1 MSDLPDEFPCRL
13 LTWDYVDGLARDL
26 AREARDTYDPDA
38 VVAIA
43 RGGLV
48 PARVVCD
55 YLDVDDLISLKVE
68 HYIGTGATGDGPAVR
83 YPLSDGAVAGKELLV
98 VDDIADTGKTFAHT
112 VEYLEDMD
120 GAPADVRTGALQLLP
135 DSEADP
141 DFVASY
147 PDEFAWMVYP
157 WNFVEDMC
165 DLVPRLMTV
174 AEGDRFSE
182 DELYHL
188 FSEFHDVDRVHFE
201 VIQGDRLG
209 EILAG
214 LERRGVVETT
224 GRGSPDAP
232 EWRLVPDE
240 QSAGR
245 TG

>member
-26 AREARDTYDPDA
+26 AHEVRGDYQPDA

-48 PARVVCD
+48 PARIVCD
-55 YLDVDDLISLKVE
+55 YLDVDDLISIKVE
-68 HYIGTGATGDGPAVR
+68 HYVGTADAGDGPSVK
-83 YPLSDGAVAGKELLV
+83 YPLADGAVADKDLLV
-98 VDDIADTGKTFAHT
+98 VDDIADTGKTFQHT
-112 VEYLEDMD
+112 VEYLE
-120 GAPADVRTGALQLLP
+120 GLGQSPAHVKTGTLQLLP
-135 DSEADP
+135 GSEAEL

-188 FSEFHDVDRVHFE
+188 FYDYHDIDRVHFE

-209 EILAG
+209 EVLAE
-214 LERRGVVETT
+214 LERRGVVERT
-224 GRGSPDAP
+224 GRGSAESP
-232 EWRLVPDE
+232 EWRLVE
-240 QSAGR
+240 
-245 TG
+245 